1 MERIAMTTITWEG
14 AELIFVLRTLG
25 EVIENTKDTELQRD
39 LIEIWDQI
47 RDHVVKL
54 WKQEAMRDDR

>member
-1 MERIAMTTITWEG
+1 MTTITWEG

>member
-1 MERIAMTTITWEG
+1 MTTITWER

>member
-1 MERIAMTTITWEG
+1 MTTITWER
-14 AELIFVLRTLG
+14 AELIFVFRTLG
-25 EVIENTKDTELQRD
+25 EVIENTNDTELQRD
-39 LIEIWDQI
+39 LIEIRDQI